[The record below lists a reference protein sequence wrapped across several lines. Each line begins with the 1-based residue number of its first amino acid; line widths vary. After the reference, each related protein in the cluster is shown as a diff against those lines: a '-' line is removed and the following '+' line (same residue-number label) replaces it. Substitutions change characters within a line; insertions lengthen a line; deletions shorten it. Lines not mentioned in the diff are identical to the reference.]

1 MSRTMLRRSRFDR
14 TRVWVGVGRITVR
27 FVGLGRCGALSFI
40 LALSALLPCGRLC
53 VFCLL
58 ICGVPLLL
66 SLAIQL
72 GDGLLSILG
81 EAVAGIAAQDFL
93 EGRAGFVGIVE
104 VVFVDLPDGEQGVE
118 AILAA
123 GVLTAQELVLSD
135 GVIQNL
141 VGFEATAHLD

>member
-14 TRVWVGVGRITVR
+14 TRGWVGVGGITVR

-53 VFCLL
+53 VFGLL

-81 EAVAGIAAQDFL
+81 EAVAGVAAQEFL
-93 EGRAGFVGIVE
+93 AGRAGVGGVVE
-104 VVFVDLPDGEQGVE
+104 GGFGEF
-118 AILAA
+118 AA
-123 GVLTAQELVLSD
+123 GGQ
-135 GVIQNL
+135 G
-141 VGFEATAHLD
+141 